1 MGSLGLR
8 IASGISRPSLRAN
21 KWDPQLCHLAMVTT
35 WEYSNLTLSPTSS
48 FSHPLP
54 GCSNL
59 TVSATVCNTG
69 SVGSDEVSQSCE
81 LGCAIP

>member
-1 MGSLGLR
+1 MGPPVVPFGYGL
-8 IASGISRPSLRAN
+8 SF
-21 KWDPQLCHLAMVTT
+21 TT